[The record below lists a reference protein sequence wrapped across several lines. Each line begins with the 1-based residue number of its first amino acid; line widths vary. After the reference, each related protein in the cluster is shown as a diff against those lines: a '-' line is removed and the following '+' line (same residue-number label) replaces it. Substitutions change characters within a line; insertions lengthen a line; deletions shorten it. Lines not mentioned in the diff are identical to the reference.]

1 MDIYLEFI
9 SNHSLLFIALLFV
22 IILLLQ
28 SFFSD
33 ITRKYKLISPSEAIN
48 LINREDAVVIDTRTK
63 DEFKSGH
70 ISGAVLMPISE
81 IKDNA
86 DALNKYEERPLILYC
101 KSGTRSDE
109 ACKTLSKLGRTNVHA
124 LSGGIQ
130 AWEAASMPLV
140 KK

>member
-1 MDIYLEFI
+1 
-9 SNHSLLFIALLFV
+9 
-22 IILLLQ
+22 
-28 SFFSD
+28 
-33 ITRKYKLISPSEAIN
+33 
-48 LINREDAVVIDTRTK
+48 
-63 DEFKSGH
+63 
-70 ISGAVLMPISE
+70 MPISE

>member
-63 DEFKSGH
+63 DEFKSCLLYT
-70 ISGAVLMPISE
+70 SDA
-81 IKDNA
+81 A
-86 DALNKYEERPLILYC
+86 DE
-101 KSGTRSDE
+101 
-109 ACKTLSKLGRTNVHA
+109 
-124 LSGGIQ
+124 
-130 AWEAASMPLV
+130 
-140 KK
+140 